1 MALKNCAGRVSKE
14 LRHERVAFTHLGEVA
29 GNVVAIE
36 WSASSCQYVE
46 LAGAGV
52 SHTGDRRQ

>member
-1 MALKNCAGRVSKE
+1 MELKNCESSVSKE
-14 LRHERVAFTHLGEVA
+14 LRHDRVAFTHLGEVA

-46 LAGAGV
+46 LAG
-52 SHTGDRRQ
+52 